1 LTIQQHKTKT
11 RELDKKRWM
20 VRFLILSAVAVVLVV
35 KLYLTLF
42 VMDRL
47 LGIYSFLTTFILFN
61 ILMFAWLRY
70 RDPYHKAKDMDLS
83 NVKPPLFSIVIPV
96 KNEEDNIRNCVMS
109 CVNQSYKNK
118 EIIIVNDGSTDN
130 TPRILDEI
138 RAEVG
143 AENIRILHLSKSVGK
158 KRAVEAASEIAK
170 GEIYAFMDSDCDM
183 ANDAVEKAAK
193 IFMSDSLLGALTA
206 QGKVRG
212 AHTGN
217 ILLKMQQVYIDGSYR
232 VIKGSESS
240 FNSLTCCS
248 GSLSF
253 YKRAAIQ
260 DFIHEWA
267 HDRFLGVDFKFCTDR
282 RMTAHVLGTK
292 VVLNDNNL
300 LSEEKY
306 RQNIPILQTGNDD
319 LDSMKSSSDA
329 DVDDDKS
336 NKSTSKP
343 YWKVLFSS
351 SIRVAIGVPNTVPAL
366 MKQQIRWKKSFLRSL
381 SSTGGI
387 YWKRPFYAAM
397 LYYIQTGMKFIRPFI
412 LLHAGIMLPLTG
424 DILSPILWL
433 SGIMFTGMIYGVDFR
448 LRNPGD
454 KLWLYRPLFTFL
466 TTFVYTW
473 LLIWAGITIRKQSWR

>member
-260 DFIHEWA
+260 DFIREWA

-319 LDSMKSSSDA
+319 LYSMKSSSDA

-412 LLHAGIMLPLTG
+412 LLHAAIMLPLTG